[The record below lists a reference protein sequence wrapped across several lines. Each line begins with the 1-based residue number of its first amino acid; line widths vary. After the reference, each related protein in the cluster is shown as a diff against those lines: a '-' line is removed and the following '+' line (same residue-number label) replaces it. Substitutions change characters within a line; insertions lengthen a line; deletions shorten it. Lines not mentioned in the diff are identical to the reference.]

1 MTESFLPGLPQGAPP
16 FDAAHALAS
25 GLVNALRLARAM
37 AETGRPLDLSG
48 LEEPVGL
55 LCAKALDLPPEQ
67 GRALRPALLSLL
79 AEAEA
84 LQGALAR
91 FAVPEALPPPDPG

>member
-37 AETGRPLDLSG
+37 AETGRPLDLRG

-84 LQGALAR
+84 LQGTLAR
-91 FAVPEALPPPDPG
+91 FAVPEAMPPPDPG

>member
-1 MTESFLPGLPQGAPP
+1 MTEPSLPGLPQGPPP
-16 FDAAHALAS
+16 FDAAEALAS
-25 GLVNALRLARAM
+25 VLLNALRLARAM

-67 GRALRPALLSLL
+67 GRALRPTLLSLL

-84 LQGALAR
+84 LQGTLAQ
-91 FAVPEALPPPDPG
+91 FAVPEAPPPEPG